1 MRFLG
6 SFFER
11 VSVPMVAASLASG
24 ACSSGSAG
32 SPVADA
38 SPGRDA
44 SVDHYAPPLDAHSD
58 VLLLR
63 DSGATDAT
71 DASFGDSSTC
81 HATPGAA
88 DRARKV
94 VISHPYD
101 KSQNASGDF
110 EVWDLS
116 QAGTLSQPKVHFTL
130 GPTTLGMIAFTPD
143 GSVGLVAEDDG
154 TLGVFRFD
162 ASGTP
167 VVVSASLKGSYY
179 ATGVVMDP
187 GGARA
192 YVLDDQ
198 TVDNGGG
205 IYTVAIA
212 CDGTLMDEGLLVPAD
227 LPAGVLPLS
236 GGDAVVLAKNLRGV
250 PALMDGSVAIADA
263 GYDAW
268 PFDAGPEAGPPPGHG
283 NDAVLVSWPAA
294 NKVSGFADPFG
305 DDLAIVSTGAL
316 TQDGR
321 YALLGDNSQFSG
333 VPNRVG
339 IVRVTAT
346 GIAAAGIVQNVND
359 PETLLAS
366 PFDDTVLVTSAFGNA
381 LFVIGATGDAGV
393 PFAMQSP
400 LAYAGAAPQL
410 PGPAVMISRGGLT
423 GRVLVAENQA
433 IRQVQFAQHGSV
445 TDLGPTVTGNVN
457 DFTSIVGAIGVEP

>member
-1 MRFLG
+1 MRYG
-6 SFFER
+6 ASFFTR
-11 VSVPMVAASLASG
+11 VSVPMVAAGLACS
-24 ACSSGSAG
+24 ACSSGSSGA
-32 SPVADA
+32 SPHADA

-44 SVDHYAPPLDAHSD
+44 HSD
-58 VLLLR
+58 TLTPR
-63 DSGATDAT
+63 DAGVVEASG
-71 DASFGDSSTC
+71 GDSSTC
-81 HATPGAA
+81 HATEGAP

-101 KSQNASGDF
+101 AAQNASGDF

-116 QAGTLSQPKVHFTL
+116 ETGTLTQPKVHFTL

-143 GSVGLVAEDDG
+143 GAVGLVAEDDG

-162 ASGTP
+162 GSGAP
-167 VVVSASLKGSYY
+167 VGVSASLKGSYY

-187 GGARA
+187 SGARA

-198 TVDNGGG
+198 TVNNGGG

-212 CDGTLMDEGLLVPAD
+212 CDGTLTDEGLLASAD
-227 LPAGVLPLS
+227 LPAGVLPVP
-236 GGDAVVLAKNLRGV
+236 GGAAVVLAKSLHGT
-250 PALMDGSVAIADA
+250 PALVDGGVAIADA

-268 PFDAGPEAGPPPGHG
+268 PFDAGPEAGPPPGHC

-294 NKVSGFADPFG
+294 SKVTGFADPFG

-321 YALLGDNSQFSG
+321 YVLLGDNSQFSG

-339 IVRVTAT
+339 IVSVTAT
-346 GIAAAGIVQNVND
+346 GIAAAGIVENVND
-359 PETLLAS
+359 PETLVAS

-381 LFVIGATGDAGV
+381 LFVLGETSGGGA
-393 PFAMQSP
+393 PFAMQAP
-400 LAYAGAAPQL
+400 LAYVGGEPQL
-410 PGPAVMISRGGLT
+410 PGPAVMIALGGLT

-433 IRQVQFAQHGSV
+433 IRQVQFAKHASV
-445 TDLGPTVTGNVN
+445 TDLGPTSTGNVN
-457 DFTSIVGAIGVEP
+457 DFTSIVGAIGVQP